1 MNTYNSIHSLPRH
14 AFSHNFTN
22 RLLYTIRFTVASDAD
37 HLVSLIDEVSYVP
50 APSAILSQYD
60 EIPPELFCNSD
71 NRPAKCGENCQCVH
85 KVDIPL
91 GAVVEI
97 VLVDEVQQIN
107 ISHPFHLH
115 GMPFVVLGMGRS
127 PDMQL
132 QRMNLQHALDLDRRG
147 LLERR
152 FLKPALKDTV
162 AVPNNGY
169 TVLRF
174 RADNPG
180 VWLFHCH
187 FQFHIVIGMNMVFQV
202 GTPQDWP
209 PVPHGFPR
217 CGHHM
222 PPISL

>member
-1 MNTYNSIHSLPRH
+1 LQET
-14 AFSHNFTN
+14 FSNY
-22 RLLYTIRFTVASDAD
+22 LVASDAD
-37 HLVSLIDEVSYVP
+37 HLISLIDEISYVSP
-50 APSAILSQYD
+50 PSTILSQYD
-60 EIPPELFCNSD
+60 DIPPELFCNSD
-71 NRPAKCGENCQCVH
+71 NRPAKCGENCECVH

-91 GAVVEI
+91 GAVVEV

-115 GMPFVVLGMGRS
+115 GTSFVVLGMGRS

-132 QRMNLQHALDLDRRG
+132 QRMNLQHALELDKRG

-169 TVLRF
+169 AVLRF

-187 FQFHIVIGMNMVFQV
+187 FQFHIVIGMNMLFQV
-202 GTPQDWP
+202 GTPADWP
-209 PVPHGFPR
+209 PVPVSFPR
-217 CGHHM
+217 CGNHM
-222 PPISL
+222 PPITMW